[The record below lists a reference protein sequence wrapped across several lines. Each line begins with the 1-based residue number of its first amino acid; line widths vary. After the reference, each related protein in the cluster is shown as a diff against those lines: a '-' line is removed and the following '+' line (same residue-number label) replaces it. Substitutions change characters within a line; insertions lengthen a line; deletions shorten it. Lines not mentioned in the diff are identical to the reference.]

1 MANNQQILENIDD
14 FLKGKL
20 DGKELKE
27 FEQQLNS
34 NSDLKQ
40 EVEFQSIVREGL
52 MQARQLELKQR
63 MNNIVIEPA
72 FQWTAGKVAA
82 GIAMIGLIGL
92 GTYGFL
98 KSDDNQ
104 LIVKKLENAKSNKE
118 LVIARPVD
126 VVENQSLEKAQTID
140 VTTMPIVKKAKKRV
154 DHKPIDVQLTEE
166 EEAHHHID
174 VHTPNMPLDFGGV
187 HHVDKNAHASTPNGK
202 IEQVGA
208 VSLSTIIPVV
218 ENDKDK
224 FHYKYYADKLVLV
237 GDFSKGPYEL
247 IELNKNTEKKLYLHY
262 ADNFYELHYGTESL
276 DDLVKINQTRLIKE
290 LKNKIKK

>member
-98 KSDDNQ
+98 KSEDNQ
-104 LIVKKLENAKSNKE
+104 PIVKKLENAKNKKE
-118 LVIARPVD
+118 LVLAKPIKE
-126 VVENQSLEKAQTID
+126 VENKKLEKEQII
-140 VTTMPIVKKAKKRV
+140 VISSNPIVKKANKRAV
-154 DHKPIDVQLTEE
+154 QQSIDVQLTEE

-174 VHTPNMPLDFGGV
+174 VHTPNMPLDFGV

>member
-1 MANNQQILENIDD
+1 MANNQQILENIDN

-98 KSDDNQ
+98 KSEDNQ
-104 LIVKKLENAKSNKE
+104 TIVKKLQNAKNKKE
-118 LVIARPVD
+118 LVLAKPIEE
-126 VVENQSLEKAQTID
+126 VENKKLEKEQI
-140 VTTMPIVKKAKKRV
+140 IVISSNRIGKKANKGGV
-154 DHKPIDVQLTEE
+154 VQLPIDVQLTEE

-174 VHTPNMPLDFGGV
+174 VHTPNMPLDFGV
-187 HHVDKNAHASTPNGK
+187 NHVDKNAHASTPNGK